1 MSQNTLQFLK
11 TNSGKKGEGMPVF
24 RNPQYYFK
32 EGFCWTNVLNPQAR
46 LLKAKLKKRT
56 VNDVGSMSLFSII
69 NSLPNYYFVILINSE
84 LLFDYYRI
92 FINCSV
98 NIQINDI
105 RQLPIIIPTKEQLE
119 ICNTLFQNA
128 FEVKKNVSNKIIS
141 DSNAEEKLLKI
152 EQKIEEFVEKLY
164 NFV

>member
-11 TNSGKKGEGMPVF
+11 TDPKARYQGYMYFF
-24 RNPQYYFK
+24 R

-56 VNDVGSMSLFSII
+56 VNDVGSMSLFSIVDF
-69 NSLPNYYFVILINSE
+69 LPNYYFVTLINSE
-84 LLFDYYRI
+84 LLFDYYRE

-105 RQLPIIIPTKEQLE
+105 RQLPIMIPTKEQLE
-119 ICNTLFQNA
+119 NCNNLFQNA
-128 FEVKKNVSNKIIS
+128 FEVKKDVFGRIIS
-141 DSNAEEKLLKI
+141 ESDAEEKLLKI
-152 EQKIEEFVEKLY
+152 EQKIEDFVEKLY